1 MDSLRIWVIVAR
13 LFLVLGMSLSLVAP
27 AFPAPVLRVD
37 DFSRMLPAAAYLD
50 YLEDQ
55 TGELTIADVTSGVA
69 ANRFHLATSAR
80 TGGGDINFGYSG
92 SAFWLKLTLESDRPE
107 PQSRLLEI
115 AFPTLDRIELYRAD
129 EAGWSRLVMGDR
141 LPFST
146 RPLGHPNFVVP
157 LTLAQGRTTLY
168 LRVSSAGTLTT
179 PIRVWRQEAFTAYD
193 QRLHTLLALYFGMML
208 ALLLYN
214 LMLYVS
220 LRDRNYLN
228 YVLAALGM
236 TLGQLALSG
245 LGSQYVWP
253 DWPDLGNVALPFGFG
268 VAGLF
273 GARFVQSFLDTEFTS
288 PRHHR
293 LMSVFA
299 GLFLFMVILP
309 VWVAYQWAAVMVSLL
324 GVLFPAFAISNAV
337 TCWRRGNR
345 SALLFLL
352 AWTMPLVGTFLLG
365 LRNLGWVATNFLSV
379 YALMIG
385 SALEMLLL
393 SFALADRVQT
403 LRREKEAAQSD
414 AIFAIGHL
422 LRSVI
427 NAIPE
432 YIFYKDRNGVFLG
445 CNTAFQ
451 AFLGRSEQEIVG
463 HTVFDLFPG
472 DRAATFH
479 EQDIYVIT
487 SGESLSHEESLQH
500 ADGRTLFVEQ
510 NKWPLRD
517 PSGKVVGLVGIVRDR
532 TERQRLVELDRFR
545 NRIFELLA
553 YNNNLPD
560 ILGEIVGYIEQA
572 HEGWIGSIL
581 LMDEDGRHLRLGA
594 ACSLPDF
601 IEQAIDGLL
610 VAEGNTPCGT
620 AAFRNERVVT
630 ENLQT
635 DTAWSASREIA
646 ARAQLCACWSEPIHS
661 SKGEVLGTFAIYRHQ
676 PGLPTPADLK
686 LIQQAATL
694 ASIAIERKRAEDT
707 IWRQANYDTVTH
719 LPNRRL
725 FRDRLEQEIR
735 RAQREQ
741 RLLALLFIDLD
752 RFKEVNDTLGHD
764 AGDAL
769 LVEAAHRISA
779 AIRDTDTAAR
789 IGGDEFTII
798 MPQLPDTR
806 RVEEVAQK
814 VVDALAIPFKIGD
827 EMVYLSG
834 SIGITI
840 YPDDAR
846 HLESLLKNADQ
857 AMYVAKGLGRSR
869 YSFFTSGMQESAQE
883 RQALMRDLR
892 TALVKNE
899 FRMYFQPIVEMDSGR
914 IVKAEALIRW
924 QHPQRGLVSPV
935 EFIPLAEEIG
945 LIGDIGD
952 WVLGESLRWMKRWHD
967 AEVSC
972 RQVSVNMSPNQ
983 FIGEASGV
991 WLEQLRKA
999 GLPGECLIIEI
1010 TEGVLLNERASVTD
1024 KLIQLR
1030 AEGVQIAVDDFGT
1043 GYSALAYLKKFDV
1056 DFLKI
1061 DRSFV
1066 RDLATDP
1073 SDLAL
1078 SEAIIVMAY
1087 KLGLRVVAEGVET
1100 AEQRDILTS
1109 AGCDFA
1115 QGYLYSKPMS
1125 VEEFDTLLAGSVH

>member
-1 MDSLRIWVIVAR
+1 
-13 LFLVLGMSLSLVAP
+13 
-27 AFPAPVLRVD
+27 
-37 DFSRMLPAAAYLD
+37 
-50 YLEDQ
+50 
-55 TGELTIADVTSGVA
+55 
-69 ANRFHLATSAR
+69 
-80 TGGGDINFGYSG
+80 
-92 SAFWLKLTLESDRPE
+92 
-107 PQSRLLEI
+107 
-115 AFPTLDRIELYRAD
+115 
-129 EAGWSRLVMGDR
+129 
-141 LPFST
+141 
-146 RPLGHPNFVVP
+146 
-157 LTLAQGRTTLY
+157 
-168 LRVSSAGTLTT
+168 
-179 PIRVWRQEAFTAYD
+179 
-193 QRLHTLLALYFGMML
+193 
-208 ALLLYN
+208 
-214 LMLYVS
+214 
-220 LRDRNYLN
+220 
-228 YVLAALGM
+228 
-236 TLGQLALSG
+236 
-245 LGSQYVWP
+245 
-253 DWPDLGNVALPFGFG
+253 
-268 VAGLF
+268 
-273 GARFVQSFLDTEFTS
+273 
-288 PRHHR
+288 
-293 LMSVFA
+293 
-299 GLFLFMVILP
+299 
-309 VWVAYQWAAVMVSLL
+309 
-324 GVLFPAFAISNAV
+324 
-337 TCWRRGNR
+337 
-345 SALLFLL
+345 
-352 AWTMPLVGTFLLG
+352 
-365 LRNLGWVATNFLSV
+365 
-379 YALMIG
+379 
-385 SALEMLLL
+385 
-393 SFALADRVQT
+393 
-403 LRREKEAAQSD
+403 
-414 AIFAIGHL
+414 
-422 LRSVI
+422 
-427 NAIPE
+427 
-432 YIFYKDRNGVFLG
+432 
-445 CNTAFQ
+445 
-451 AFLGRSEQEIVG
+451 
-463 HTVFDLFPG
+463 
-472 DRAATFH
+472 
-479 EQDIYVIT
+479 
-487 SGESLSHEESLQH
+487 
-500 ADGRTLFVEQ
+500 
-510 NKWPLRD
+510 
-517 PSGKVVGLVGIVRDR
+517 
-532 TERQRLVELDRFR
+532 
-545 NRIFELLA
+545 
-553 YNNNLPD
+553 
-560 ILGEIVGYIEQA
+560 
-572 HEGWIGSIL
+572 
-581 LMDEDGRHLRLGA
+581 
-594 ACSLPDF
+594 
-601 IEQAIDGLL
+601 
-610 VAEGNTPCGT
+610 
-620 AAFRNERVVT
+620 
-630 ENLQT
+630 
-635 DTAWSASREIA
+635 
-646 ARAQLCACWSEPIHS
+646 
-661 SKGEVLGTFAIYRHQ
+661 VLGTFAIYRHQ